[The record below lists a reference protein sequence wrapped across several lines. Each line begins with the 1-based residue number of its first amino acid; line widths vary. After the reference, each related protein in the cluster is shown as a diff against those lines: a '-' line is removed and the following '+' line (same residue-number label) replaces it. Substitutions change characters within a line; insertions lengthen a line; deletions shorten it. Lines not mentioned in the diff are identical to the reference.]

1 MENQLSSEFIE
12 NIKSWLILDDKIR
25 DISKNLKELKK
36 LKKQL
41 HGNVL
46 SFMEEN
52 NVSELKAGNG
62 KLRYSVSKTKE
73 PIKYETIES
82 GLLKYFDNN
91 AEQVT
96 EICECIFNNRKIIE
110 RKRVKRTFN
119 RKKLVGDNKDG

>member
-1 MENQLSSEFIE
+1 MEKKLSTEFID
-12 NIKSWLILDDKIR
+12 NIKNWLILDDKIR
-25 DISKNLKELKK
+25 DITKNLKELKRM
-36 LKKQL
+36 KKQI
-41 HGNVL
+41 HENML

-91 AEQVT
+91 AEKVT
-96 EICECIFNNRKIIE
+96 EICDCIFKNRKVIE

-119 RKKLVGDNKDG
+119 RKKSDNKDG